1 MTTLVVI
8 TSPDTNMHRIR
19 VRKIEAGHVTE
30 EHILQP
36 GQSTSLH
43 VWGVAGAKIEID
55 ETMIKDVGV

>member
-1 MTTLVVI
+1 MTTLIVI
-8 TSPDTNMHRIR
+8 TSPDTNMHRVR
-19 VRKIEAGHVTE
+19 VRKTDGGHVTE

-43 VWGVAGAKIEID
+43 VWGMAGGKIEIE